1 MEFEKYSS
9 VHSDCVRW
17 EALQFD
23 LRLQFL
29 LMHSIVYSVIVEK
42 RVTCYQFA
50 VMLLLERGQI
60 IIRVLR
66 RLVAVEDSSHFCD
79 MDISDLVFILSIILT
94 D

>member
-1 MEFEKYSS
+1 MSVLEEFEKYRF

-17 EALQFD
+17 KALQFD
-23 LRLQFL
+23 LGLQFL

-42 RVTCYQFA
+42 RVNCYQLA

-66 RLVAVEDSSHFCD
+66 GLVVVEDS
-79 MDISDLVFILSIILT
+79 
-94 D
+94 

>member
-1 MEFEKYSS
+1 MSVLEEFEKYRS

-29 LMHSIVYSVIVEK
+29 LMHSIVYSVIIEK
-42 RVTCYQFA
+42 RVNCYQFV

-66 RLVAVEDSSHFCD
+66 GLVVVEDS
-79 MDISDLVFILSIILT
+79 
-94 D
+94 

>member
-1 MEFEKYSS
+1 MSQLSKNFRLSVLEEFEKYRL

-23 LRLQFL
+23 LLLQFL
-29 LMHSIVYSVIVEK
+29 LMHSIVYFVIVEK
-42 RVTCYQFA
+42 RVNCYQLA

-66 RLVAVEDSSHFCD
+66 GLVVVEDS
-79 MDISDLVFILSIILT
+79 
-94 D
+94 